1 MLGECINWLVL
12 SAMMCGTLH
21 LCGLHWQLEVVGTE
35 NRVTSS
41 LPFLLL
47 VTSNW
52 QLIIII
58 IIIIYIVIIVINII
72 IITGYSPS

>member
-12 SAMMCGTLH
+12 SGMMCGTLQ
-21 LCGLHWQLEVVGTE
+21 LCGLHWQSEVVGTE

-41 LPFLLL
+41 LPFPLL

-52 QLIIII
+52 QLIII

-72 IITGYSPS
+72 IITGYSPN